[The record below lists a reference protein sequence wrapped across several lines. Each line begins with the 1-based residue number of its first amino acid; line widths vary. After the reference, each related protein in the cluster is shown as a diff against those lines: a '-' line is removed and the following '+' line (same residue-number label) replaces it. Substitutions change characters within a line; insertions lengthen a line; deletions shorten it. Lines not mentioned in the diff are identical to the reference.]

1 VSEAVEAVVVAR
13 QDTAMVAP
21 ETEAERLIRA
31 AIEKQVPVDTM
42 ERLLVM
48 RRELKAEHAREA
60 FFRSLMEFQ
69 GKCPVIP
76 KTKTADTG
84 TYKYDYAPLDK
95 IVEAVKPHLQAC
107 GLSYT
112 VQTRHEPDS
121 MVAICTV
128 HHVGG
133 HSESSEFRAP
143 IERTARMNDMQKAA
157 SAQTYAKRYAFCN
170 ALGILTGD
178 DDDDAQSASVTPG
191 ARQGE
196 TSPSAT
202 GGTTDLRDIP
212 CASCGQKAL
221 IKGKEQYG
229 GGWVCFKKKGGCG
242 QKFNEDP
249 ASWGKEDNLPDW
261 AGGALDKL
269 VDAEA
274 RNAAA
279 KSAADPGNAFGFVEQ
294 AEMSSSR
301 ADILLKSIAGAVRDV
316 SKDALKKVISE
327 ANADKNGGVLL
338 PSDWER
344 VKASITKAK
353 EIVK

>member
-1 VSEAVEAVVVAR
+1 VSNAIEAVVVAR
-13 QDTAMVAP
+13 QETAVSV

-48 RRELKAEHAREA
+48 RRELKAERAREA

-69 GKCPVIP
+69 GQCPVIA

-95 IVEAVKPHLQAC
+95 IVEAVKPILQAC

-128 HHVGG
+128 HHVEG

-178 DDDDAQSASVTPG
+178 DDDDAQLTGTGPAPS
-191 ARQGE
+191 GE
-196 TSPSAT
+196 
-202 GGTTDLRDIP
+202 TDLRDIP